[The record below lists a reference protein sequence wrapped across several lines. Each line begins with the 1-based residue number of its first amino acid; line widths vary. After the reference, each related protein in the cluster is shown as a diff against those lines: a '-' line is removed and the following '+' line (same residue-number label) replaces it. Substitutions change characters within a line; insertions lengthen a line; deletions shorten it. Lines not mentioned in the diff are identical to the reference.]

1 MAGFSTNRKQ
11 VAAAHVSTT
20 TQAGS
25 SPASSKAAGGVATTT
40 TRRVIYK
47 RRRASRR
54 VPTTILET
62 SCMDFRDTV
71 QKLTGIH
78 PSTRATCTTHSTG
91 RVGNGTPSSFEG
103 ELDEEVEVEEDQD
116 ELDYRRRQRQRVG
129 LEKLYTEDGAHSSY
143 YSSSPELTGIPST
156 LSESSG
162 SQLPDT
168 SDFFQ
173 QYLQSNATSGRSTL
187 RNGHEDDPRSG
198 LYAASLGYG
207 LGFPPNFGS
216 LPPLS
221 YNPNYR
227 PYFGAPSLPLLW
239 DGIGIGDRLTGM
251 QLPIKFPPAPPLPYN
266 IRPASSSQDAFSI
279 ALENHLVQLAR
290 RGQLPGKLMESW
302 IQFNQLQA
310 MQEHGV
316 GS

>member
-1 MAGFSTNRKQ
+1 MAGFSTPRKQ
-11 VAAAHVSTT
+11 IAGHASTT
-20 TQAGS
+20 RPGS
-25 SPASSKAAGGVATTT
+25 SPASSKAAGGIAT

-47 RRRASRR
+47 RQRASRR

-78 PSTRATCTTHSTG
+78 PSTRATCTAHSYGRTG
-91 RVGNGTPSSFEG
+91 KRTPSSFDDELDG
-103 ELDEEVEVEEDQD
+103 ELGVEEDQD
-116 ELDYRRRQRQRVG
+116 ELDYWRRQQVG
-129 LEKLYTEDGAHSSY
+129 LEKLYTDDGAHSSH
-143 YSSSPELTGIPST
+143 YSSSPELTGVPST

-168 SDFFQ
+168 PDFFQ

-187 RNGHEDDPRSG
+187 RNGHEDDPQSR
-198 LYAASLGYG
+198 LYAASFAHG
-207 LGFPPNFGS
+207 LGFPPNFGT

-227 PYFGAPSLPLLW
+227 SYFGAPSLPLLW
-239 DGIGIGDRLTGM
+239 DGIGIGDRLATM
-251 QLPIKFPPAPPLPYN
+251 QLPMKFPPAPPLPYM
-266 IRPASSSQDAFSI
+266 RPAAWSQDAFSI
-279 ALENHLVQLAR
+279 ALENHLVQLAH

-302 IQFNQLQA
+302 AQFNQLQA
-310 MQEHGV
+310 MQEHEV

>member
-11 VAAAHVSTT
+11 VAAHVSTT
-20 TQAGS
+20 PAGS
-25 SPASSKAAGGVATTT
+25 SPVSSKAAGGVATT
-40 TRRVIYK
+40 RRIIYK

-78 PSTRATCTTHSTG
+78 PSTRATCTTHSSG
-91 RVGNGTPSSFEG
+91 HVENRTPSSFED
-103 ELDEEVEVEEDQD
+103 EVDEEIGVEEDQD
-116 ELDYRRRQRQRVG
+116 ELDYRRRRQRVG
-129 LEKLYTEDGAHSSY
+129 LEKLYAEDGAHSSY
-143 YSSSPELTGIPST
+143 YSSSPELTGVPST

-168 SDFFQ
+168 PDFFQ
-173 QYLQSNATSGRSTL
+173 QYLQSNATSSRSTL
-187 RNGHEDDPRSG
+187 RNGHEDDPCSG
-198 LYAASLGYG
+198 LYAASFGHG

-239 DGIGIGDRLTGM
+239 DGIGIGDRLAGM
-251 QLPIKFPPAPPLPYN
+251 PLPIKFPPAPPLPFM
-266 IRPASSSQDAFSI
+266 RPASSSQDAFSI

-302 IQFNQLQA
+302 VQFNQLQA

-316 GS
+316 G